1 MPDRLFEVTMKLSL
15 ITGTYQRPQTLAQKA
30 LPSVLAQAVSP
41 SNFEWIVVNDG
52 ADPATA
58 ALIRGLDV
66 PFPVIHIPICHSAD
80 GFGLCHAR
88 NAGLEAAR
96 GDVVA
101 YLDDDNSL
109 DPRFA
114 AQTLQFFHA
123 HPAIECCLP
132 QQRRQRISSKKQG
145 KPFISPMANCTTA
158 ELIRHD
164 QLFDSNGFAHRRVG
178 APRWNPEFRIFCDYE
193 YFLQSLGA
201 WGTNA
206 FAIQPEVLVNYVQ
219 TTAGVIGQS
228 CYGDWARELELIC
241 HRGEHYP
248 IIHPYL
254 PDLSAISARWRAKA
268 ERAIA
273 AFQPAS

>member
-66 PFPVIHIPICHSAD
+66 PFPVVHLPIRHPVD

-88 NAGLEAAR
+88 NAGLEAAT

-109 DPRFA
+109 DPHFA
-114 AQTLQFFHA
+114 ARTLGFFDA
-123 HPAIECCLP
+123 NPEVECCLP
-132 QQRRQRISSKKQG
+132 QQRRQRISPRKQG
-145 KPFISPMANCTTA
+145 KPFISPTENCTTP

-193 YFLQSLGA
+193 YFLQSLGL
-201 WGTNA
+201 WGTDA

-228 CYGDWARELELIC
+228 RYGDWARELELIC
-241 HRGEHYP
+241 HRQADYP

-254 PDLSAISARWRAKA
+254 PDVSALAARWRSKA

>member
-1 MPDRLFEVTMKLSL
+1 MKLSL
-15 ITGTYQRPQTLAQKA
+15 ITGTYQRPQILAQKA
-30 LPSVLAQAVSP
+30 LPSALVQDVSP
-41 SNFEWIVVNDG
+41 SDFEWIVVNDG
-52 ADPATA
+52 ADPDTA
-58 ALIRGLDV
+58 ALIQGLDA
-66 PFPVIHIPICHSAD
+66 PFSVVHIPIRHPAD

-109 DPRFA
+109 DPHFA

-123 HPAIECCLP
+123 HPEIECCLP

-145 KPFISPMANCTTA
+145 KPFISPTTNCTLP

-164 QLFDSNGFAHRRVG
+164 QLFDSNGFTHRRVG

-193 YFLQSLGA
+193 YFLQSLGL
-201 WGTNA
+201 WGTGA
-206 FAIQPEVLVNYVQ
+206 FAVQPEVLVNYVQ

-228 CYGDWARELELIC
+228 RYGDWAQELESIC
-241 HRGEHYP
+241 NRKEDYP

-254 PDLSAISARWRAKA
+254 ADLSAIAARWRSKA
-268 ERAIA
+268 EHSIA